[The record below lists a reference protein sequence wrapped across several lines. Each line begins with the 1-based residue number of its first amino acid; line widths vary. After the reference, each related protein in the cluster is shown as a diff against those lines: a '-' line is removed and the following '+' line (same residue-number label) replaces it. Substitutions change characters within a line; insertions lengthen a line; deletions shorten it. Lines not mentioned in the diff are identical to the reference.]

1 MNSTKIASLIKKRRK
16 EIGITQQKLAE
27 LSEVSLRKI
36 SDIETAFGDTSIG
49 TLEKVLDV
57 LGLEI
62 RIEIKRV
69 DHEI

>member
-27 LSEVSLRKI
+27 LSEVSLRKV